1 MPIFRSINVLL
12 IHIPKTGGSSIED
25 YFIGNFQ
32 KKCTIS
38 NLLVRSDHLVI
49 DGHSP
54 QHSTYQELYDDR
66 EFLDLNFDKLTIITA
81 VRRPYDRI
89 ISDMFFYHLLNKN
102 DTSDVVCEKMKEFLK
117 SPKSY
122 DNHKK
127 KQIDFLLYNGSIPDS
142 IKILR
147 TETLTEDMKS
157 IGYDDF
163 DVEVNVTHKK
173 TLDYMAYF
181 NRESLDLI
189 NEIYHD
195 DFIQFGYEMI

>member
-1 MPIFRSINVLL
+1 MPVFRSINVLL

-25 YFIGNFQ
+25 YFMGNFQ
-32 KKCTIS
+32 KRCTIS

-54 QHSTYQELYDDR
+54 QHSTYQELYNDR
-66 EFLDLNFDKLTIITA
+66 EFLDLDFDKLTIIA
-81 VRRPYDRI
+81 SVRNPYHRI
-89 ISDMFFYHLLNKN
+89 ISDMFFYHLLNR
-102 DTSDVVCEKMKEFLK
+102 DDDSDITYLKMKEFLD

-127 KQIDFLLYNGSIPDS
+127 NQIDFLLYNGSIPQS

-157 IGYDDF
+157 IGYSDF

-173 TLDYMAYF
+173 SVDYMTYF
-181 NRESLDLI
+181 NRSSLDLI
-189 NEIYHD
+189 NERYHE
-195 DFIQFGYEMI
+195 DFVQFGYEMI